1 MHMKS
6 YLFFILFLAASAL
19 TCLAADKAVRQNWF
33 NDPFFQISKAVADC
47 PTPVGPFAT
56 EKERLANAH
65 HRAERGTTC
74 WLVGKCDRPN
84 SYNYDQDIAEAFKA
98 KLQESNPFADSTTL
112 WVTVQGRVVYIEG
125 CTAEQGVVRE
135 LEKYAMTLPYVE
147 IAVAHVRTDP
157 AGPPPYGVMN
167 DTATPLP

>member
-1 MHMKS
+1 MKS
-6 YLFFILFLAASAL
+6 SLFFIVLFAASAL
-19 TCLAADKAVRQNWF
+19 PCFAADNAVRQNWF
-33 NDPFFQISKAVADC
+33 NDPFFQISSAVADC

-74 WLVGKCDRPN
+74 WLVGKCDRPT
-84 SYNYDQDIAEAFKA
+84 SYAYDRDIASAFKA
-98 KLQESNPFADSTTL
+98 KLQEGNPFAGSTTL

-125 CTAEQGVVRE
+125 CGAERGVVRA
-135 LEKYAMTLPYVE
+135 LEEYAMTLPYVE

-157 AGPPPYGVMN
+157 ADPPPYGVM
-167 DTATPLP
+167 DGTAAPLQE